1 VKSEKWHLRLLV
13 HHLPVQPV
21 REAGAI
27 IVHHVMNVNVTED
40 MIDMHLDTSKLFLKL
55 AWLITL
61 ILDAVIGGEIVIALD
76 RRAAEDTDNWIR
88 MCGSSLGQVM
98 VSIMFCLQR
107 GLGEAEQRIG

>member
-1 VKSEKWHLRLLV
+1 MEGLWVDRCTWGIMSCGTCLVNSGKNVKSEKWRLHLLV

-55 AWLITL
+55 A
-61 ILDAVIGGEIVIALD
+61 
-76 RRAAEDTDNWIR
+76 
-88 MCGSSLGQVM
+88 
-98 VSIMFCLQR
+98 
-107 GLGEAEQRIG
+107 